1 MSEQGSTRTDAG
13 RLSVRDAG
21 MAFEGLLSVEEDSET
36 DEAEDGP
43 EQEHA
48 RNQDRVR
55 QALKRAGK
63 ETSDEDESEDETELE
78 DEQSE
83 DEEEAKDEDESES
96 DEDAPRKRSPQDP
109 EFTLHIEGKDVPV
122 RLSELRNGYLRQSD
136 YTRKTQELATH
147 RKSVEQE
154 SEQTRKERAEY
165 GELLPQ
171 LRKALEVEA
180 GKEPVF
186 DGKDAQGYLIKRA
199 QWDDHQK
206 QIASIKAEE
215 QRVAVANQQDFERK
229 QKVFFAE
236 QKVKLQEKDP
246 DFRDGKTAKARS
258 KAIADLMRSVG
269 FGEDELG
276 VFDHRALMVLNKAA
290 KYDELMK
297 NSKGL
302 RKQMRTAPVVKPDGQ
317 APRASSVDRNA
328 RARLNQTGKLS
339 DAAKVFEGFL

>member
-1 MSEQGSTRTDAG
+1 MAEQGATGTDTG

-21 MAFEGLLSVEEDSET
+21 MAFEGLLSVEDESER

-43 EQEHA
+43 EHEHA

-63 ETSDEDESEDETELE
+63 QDGDEDESEDEAELE

-83 DEEEAKDEDESES
+83 DEEEAEDEDESES
-96 DEDAPRKRSPQDP
+96 DDEAPRKRSPQDP
-109 EFTLHIEGKDVPV
+109 EFTLHVDGKDVPV

-136 YTRKTQELATH
+136 YTRKTQELANH

-206 QIASIKAEE
+206 QIQAIKAEE

-229 QKVFFAE
+229 QKAFFAE

-246 DFRDGKTAKARS
+246 DFREPKTAKARAR
-258 KAIADLMRSVG
+258 AIADVMRSVG

-317 APRASSVDRNA
+317 PRQASSIDKNA
-328 RARLNQTGKLS
+328 RARLNQSGKVS
-339 DAAKVFEGFL
+339 DAARVMEGFL